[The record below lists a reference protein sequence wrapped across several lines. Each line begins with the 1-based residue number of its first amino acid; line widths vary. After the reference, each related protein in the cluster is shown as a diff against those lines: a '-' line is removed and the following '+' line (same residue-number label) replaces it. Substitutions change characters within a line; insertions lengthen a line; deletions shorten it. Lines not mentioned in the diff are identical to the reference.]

1 MTPPAKQPMAIA
13 AGAGTPVWTASLPM
27 TMEASTMIAPIERSM
42 PAVRMMMVCAMATMP
57 IGVTCLRMVDRLPGC
72 RIFPSVVNPN
82 NRTDTMRT
90 KTGTATG

>member
-1 MTPPAKQPMAIA
+1 MMIDAR
-13 AGAGTPVWTASLPM
+13 
-27 TMEASTMIAPIERSM
+27 TMMAPIDRSM

-57 IGVTCLRMVDRLPGC
+57 IGVICLRMVDRLPGW

-82 NRTDTMRT
+82 NRTDMMST